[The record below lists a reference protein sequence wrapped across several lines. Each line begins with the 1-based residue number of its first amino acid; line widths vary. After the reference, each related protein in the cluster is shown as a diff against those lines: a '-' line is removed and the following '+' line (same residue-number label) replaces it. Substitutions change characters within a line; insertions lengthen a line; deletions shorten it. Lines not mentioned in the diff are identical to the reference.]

1 MWKNSLIMVHVILM
15 GFFFV
20 FRDATVAYKAE
31 ALELQKQLRHLQ
43 SQFDMLTGQAS
54 ALIQGRRARVAATSA
69 ANGHLTT
76 IDDSLSGRN
85 LQVSKSSESLITLNI
100 WNMLCSNLIKL
111 RWKVFLWVVYA
122 GLHGFTALSIKGI
135 TWKFNIKSNPFF
147 YIAFF
152 SEDTVYLL

>member
-1 MWKNSLIMVHVILM
+1 MVHVILM
-15 GFFFV
+15 DFLIV

-85 LQVSKSSESLITLNI
+85 LQVSKSRESLITLN
-100 WNMLCSNLIKL
+100 
-111 RWKVFLWVVYA
+111 V
-122 GLHGFTALSIKGI
+122 
-135 TWKFNIKSNPFF
+135 
-147 YIAFF
+147 
-152 SEDTVYLL
+152 